1 MAVGEKSRAPRSETL
16 FAFALSAGDR
26 NMHCVIGL
34 LACVLTRKVF
44 ARRKSFDEV
53 GAVRIKGHVKTF
65 DDPETHL
72 HTGTEQL

>member
-1 MAVGEKSRAPRSETL
+1 
-16 FAFALSAGDR
+16 
-26 NMHCVIGL
+26 MHCSIGL

-72 HTGTEQL
+72 HTGTEQLWDEERISLSIAHAMLQNVKKVNKEY